1 MAVKYIKPKGTADI
15 MPKDSGIINN
25 LEKKLRHIVGLYGY
39 GEIRLPTFE
48 HTEVFARGVGDTTD
62 IVGKEMYTFID
73 KGDRSITLRPEGT
86 AGVARAVLE
95 NGLLGSA
102 PSPLKMYYLQ
112 SCFRYEKMQKGRL
125 REFHQLGIECFGAN
139 APASDVEV
147 ISVAAQILKE
157 LGLTGISLEINS
169 IGCKE
174 CRPSYHRALK
184 EYFGKYKDQLCGT
197 CLDRLERNPMR
208 ILDCKC
214 DACKKIAAD
223 APLALNYLCD
233 ICNAHFD
240 AVKAGL
246 NELEIAYTVNPTI
259 VRGLDYYSN
268 TVFEFIHTGV
278 GTQGTVCGGGRYNG
292 LISEFDGPE
301 TPAVG
306 FGMGIERLLLALADE
321 GIALESNNPPSLYI
335 ASLGDK
341 GQQMA
346 AVLSSRLRGM
356 GLYVEYD
363 IVGRG
368 LKAQMKYADKLGA
381 KFSCVLGDNE
391 TETKQAQLKNMQTGE
406 ITAVEL
412 CADQLFN
419 AVKE

>member
-15 MPKDSGIINN
+15 MPKDSGALNN
-25 LEKKLRHIVGLYGY
+25 LEKKLRDIVGLYGY
-39 GEIRLPTFE
+39 EEIRLPTFE
-48 HTEVFARGVGDTTD
+48 STEVFARGVGDTTD

-73 KGDRSITLRPEGT
+73 KGGRSITLRPEGT

-125 REFHQLGIECFGAN
+125 REFHQLGIECFGAG
-139 APASDVEV
+139 APTSDVEV
-147 ISVAAQILKE
+147 ISVAAQILKK
-157 LGLTGISLEINS
+157 LGLKGISLEINS
-169 IGCKE
+169 IGCTE
-174 CRPSYHRALK
+174 CRPNYHAALK
-184 EYFGKYKDQLCGT
+184 EYFSKYKDQLCGT
-197 CLDRLERNPMR
+197 CIERLERNPMR

-223 APLALNYLCD
+223 APLAINFLCHN
-233 ICNAHFD
+233 CNTHFN
-240 AVKAGL
+240 AVKEGL
-246 NELEIAYTVNPTI
+246 NNLEIKYTVNPTI

-292 LISEFDGPE
+292 LISEFEGPE

-321 GIALESNNPPSLYI
+321 GIILESSSPPSLYI
-335 ASLGDK
+335 ASLGVN
-341 GQQMA
+341 GQKTA
-346 AVLSSRLRGM
+346 CVLANKLRM
-356 GLYVEYD
+356 NGLYVEYD

-368 LKAQMKYADKLGA
+368 LKAQMKYADKLSA

-391 TETKQAQLKNMQTGE
+391 VDEKKATLKNMQTGE
-406 ITAVEL
+406 TKEVEL
-412 CADQLFN
+412 SVQQLLN